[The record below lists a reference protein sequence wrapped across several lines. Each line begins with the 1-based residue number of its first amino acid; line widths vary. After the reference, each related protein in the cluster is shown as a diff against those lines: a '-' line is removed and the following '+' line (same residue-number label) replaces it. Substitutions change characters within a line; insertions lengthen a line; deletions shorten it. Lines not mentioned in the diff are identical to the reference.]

1 MKEHHSCFASMSG
14 DLQSEKNPKSD
25 DFAQNRL
32 EKNREKG
39 SHQKITGDFI
49 MCGQFP
55 HSGTVTF
62 S

>member
-1 MKEHHSCFASMSG
+1 MKEHHSCYASMSG

-39 SHQKITGDFI
+39 SHQKITGDF
-49 MCGQFP
+49 F
-55 HSGTVTF
+55 
-62 S
+62 